1 MSNVV
6 KPVSAKVEI
15 LGILADAR
23 AALATALAKLDGT
36 TSQSA
41 SGAKSC
47 IIACDNSLAQNEG
60 WVNAQEDNH
69 VR

>member
-23 AALATALAKLDGT
+23 AALATALAKLDGHN
-36 TSQSA
+36 SVA
-41 SGAKSC
+41 GAGARSC
-47 IIACDNSLAQNEG
+47 VVMCDNYLAQNEA
-60 WVNAQEDNH
+60 WAIAQEDIN